1 MEIYILL
8 FYLVI
13 LSVYDCREKQ
23 VPGVLL
29 FIGVVVAVISLLI
42 VVIDGQQVWYRI
54 LGLLPGLFLLL
65 VAFVTKKAGYADG
78 IVLAVMGM
86 VLGYQKTMI
95 LFCISL
101 LLISVI
107 SVLLLFLHKVNGRTR
122 LPYLPFLT
130 VTYVIQQICHL

>member
-42 VVIDGQQVWYRI
+42 VVIDGQQIWYRI

-78 IVLAVMGM
+78 IVLAVTGM

-130 VTYVIQQICHL
+130 VVYVIQQICHL

>member
-42 VVIDGQQVWYRI
+42 VVIDGQQIWYRI

-78 IVLAVMGM
+78 IVLAVTGM

>member
-78 IVLAVMGM
+78 IVLAVTGM

>member
-78 IVLAVMGM
+78 IVLAVTGM

-130 VTYVIQQICHL
+130 VVYVIQQICHL